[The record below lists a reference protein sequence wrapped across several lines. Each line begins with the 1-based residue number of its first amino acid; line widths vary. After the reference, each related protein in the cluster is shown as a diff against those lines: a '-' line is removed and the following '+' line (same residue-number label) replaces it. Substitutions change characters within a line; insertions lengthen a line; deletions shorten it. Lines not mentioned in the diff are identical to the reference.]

1 MAVIKVYSRIN
12 WLNKSE
18 SLTTPLG
25 KTNLNKM
32 DKAINLIDDEV
43 VSMSAKV
50 DEIDTT
56 KVSADQLN
64 NMVTDVSFND
74 KNGVIS
80 ITKHNGTVLNI
91 DTAMEKIA
99 VNFEYNA
106 QTQQLILT
114 LENGEKQYIDM
125 SALITQ
131 YEFKDTDTIA
141 FSVDSDGKVSA
152 SIKSGSI
159 TKTMLSS
166 EVMSAI
172 TLSENNAATSA
183 QAAVQSATNA
193 DMDAKLAQSYSVG
206 KSGIR
211 EGEDTDNAKYYY
223 EQSKTNA
230 DTAVQSAT
238 NAATSESNANSYM
251 ESARQSAD
259 IAVQSAESAANS
271 EGVAAEKASE
281 AEQSATNAKQSETNI
296 KKAEESSNTM
306 AQTARSYAVGDTDFR
321 ENEATDNAK
330 YYSDKAKEYAE
341 QAQAVAGG
349 DFISNTE
356 KGIAGGVAVLND
368 ALAVEKAVSDKNG
381 NDISETYAEKTE
393 VPLLIKVDGST
404 ITKDKDGI
412 LHGSTSIDIDS
423 ELSDTSTNPVENS
436 VITKE
441 LNKKADS
448 KDIPTS
454 LPANGGNAD
463 TVNGHTVK
471 SDVPENAVFTDTT
484 YPISYKTINAS
495 FLNSFRTQ
503 TKGNTTTGDYI
514 STIRSETSVDGA
526 GAYGSGLAF
535 GRGDTHGYLYV
546 DYNTANAYLG
556 GGNANLLKWHKKIS
570 FSDHVHT
577 TVNGHTV
584 NSDVPANAKFT
595 DTVYTLPIAS
605 NTVLGGV
612 KTGSNIKNDDGVI
625 SISKE
630 NVVAALGYTPA
641 QRTGAVSGVK
651 GSAES
656 SYRTGNVNITAEN
669 VRAANKIVFDS
680 ATNYL
685 KLYSGSTLLSKISLK
700 TQTIATWEKGTDAE
714 IADMLTAHY
723 KGQIKVSDYWSVGDT
738 RKVNLSNGEW
748 VELVIIG
755 FDADTLTNSINGKTR
770 AAVTWQ
776 QKNCLANA
784 RFMSSS
790 SSEYRWPY
798 TDLRTWLRDT
808 YYGYL
813 PTKFKSLIK
822 TVNKKSSHTLS
833 TPNPG
838 ATPGVLDSQDTI
850 FIPSYG
856 ELFSSNVATLDGT
869 TVYEFYKV
877 ASNTSKN
884 IVYWTRTGYVYATT
898 SDIHY
903 GFFGSNKQNHSAT
916 YTQGVAPAGCL

>member
-64 NMVTDVSFND
+64 NMVTDIAFND

-80 ITKHNGTVLNI
+80 ITKYNGTVLNI

-114 LENGEKQYIDM
+114 LESGEKQYIDM

-131 YEFKDTDTIA
+131 YEFKGTDTIA
-141 FSVDSDGKVSA
+141 FNIDDSGKVNA
-152 SIKSGSI
+152 SIKNGSI
-159 TKTMLSS
+159 TKVMLSS

-172 TLSENNAATSA
+172 ILSENNAAASA
-183 QAAVQSATNA
+183 KSAEQSATNA
-193 DMDAKLAQSYSVG
+193 DVDAKLSQSYSVG

-211 EGEDTDNAKYYY
+211 DGEDTDNAKYYY

-238 NAATSESNANSYM
+238 NAAASESNANSYM
-251 ESARQSAD
+251 ESARKSAD

-448 KDIPTS
+448 KDIPKS

-484 YPISYKTINAS
+484 YTLPTA
-495 FLNSFRTQ
+495 
-503 TKGNTTTGDYI
+503 
-514 STIRSETSVDGA
+514 SETQ
-526 GAYGSGLAF
+526 
-535 GRGDTHGYLYV
+535 
-546 DYNTANAYLG
+546 
-556 GGNANLLKWHKKIS
+556 
-570 FSDHVHT
+570 
-577 TVNGHTV
+577 
-584 NSDVPANAKFT
+584 
-595 DTVYTLPIAS
+595 
-605 NTVLGGV
+605 LGGV
-612 KTGSNIKNDDGVI
+612 KTGANIENDDGVI

-669 VRAANKIVFDS
+669 VRAANKIVFDRN
-680 ATNYL
+680 TNYL
-685 KLYSGSTLLSKISLK
+685 KLYSGNVLLSNVSIK
-700 TQTIATWEKGTDAE
+700 TNTVVTWQNGTDAE

-723 KGQIKVSDYWSVGDT
+723 KGDIKISDYWSVGDT
-738 RKVNLSNGEW
+738 RKVSLSNGEW

-755 FDADTLTNSINGKTR
+755 FDADTLTSSINGKTL

-776 QKNCLANA
+776 QKNCLADKRA
-784 RFMSSS
+784 MSSNS
-790 SSEYRWPY
+790 NAYDW
-798 TDLRTWLRDT
+798 TNTNLRTWLRDT

-813 PTKFKSLIK
+813 PSKFKSLIK

-833 TPNPG
+833 TPSSTASP
-838 ATPGVLDSQDTI
+838 TVFDSQETI

-856 ELFSSNVATLDGT
+856 ELHSNNIAPDKTK
-869 TVYEFYKV
+869 VYEFYKV
-877 ASNTSKN
+877 ASNVSKN
-884 IVYWTRTGYVYATT
+884 MSYWTRTGYVYITT
-898 SDIHY
+898 SNSTY
-903 GFFGSNKQNHSAT
+903 GFHTDGGNYTSAT
-916 YTQGVAPAGCL
+916 NSQGVAPAGCL